1 MTKSL
6 CSLLFFSFLYS
17 CTHHPFPL
25 NIFVSLCIQMQF
37 LNKHFPTQCPG
48 PGSSQN
54 NSGAAP
60 PAATRWKLP
69 LGLYHSLLSL
79 TLTLCVCVFALL
91 QGVSLYLFAGVFAC
105 GSQSKRVTQRSVPL
119 HLHSRCVL
127 LHPSTYICMTSAPI
141 LSPLCC
147 SVTTAPASAS
157 NCL

>member
-1 MTKSL
+1 MPHKGTKETRNRKTGREIIQL
-6 CSLLFFSFLYS
+6 CDQVTCSLLFFSFLYS

-79 TLTLCVCVFALL
+79 TLTLCVCVCVTARGEFVFICWCFCMWQSERARYPSLGAVTFA
-91 QGVSLYLFAGVFAC
+91 Q
-105 GSQSKRVTQRSVPL
+105 
-119 HLHSRCVL
+119 
-127 LHPSTYICMTSAPI
+127 
-141 LSPLCC
+141 
-147 SVTTAPASAS
+147 
-157 NCL
+157 